1 MHIDSGNMILFKSAK
16 IDSKKMDDKE
26 MVDSFKKFADYGRA
40 NQKNISEKDVDQK
53 QLEMGI
59 EVEKE
64 HTTDKEIAKRIAL
77 DHLAEIS
84 DYYTR
89 LKKMEEE
96 GKKKE

>member
-16 IDSKKMDDKE
+16 IDSKKMNDKE
-26 MVDSFKKFADYGRA
+26 MVDSFKKFADYGRS
-40 NQKNISEKDVDQK
+40 NKENISEKDVDQK
-53 QLEMGI
+53 ELEMGI